1 MTDTSPGGFFLH
13 QAWHALATRL
23 AVAAGTL
30 AAIISLM
37 QHTPVWVASLRGAI
51 AFFIVRTVARW
62 GLTALGVALQADRE
76 REAESEQGES

>member
-30 AAIISLM
+30 AALISLM

-51 AFFIVRTVARW
+51 AFFIVRMVARW
-62 GLTALGVALQADRE
+62 GLTALTVALKADRQHSD
-76 REAESEQGES
+76 AGESDES

>member
-13 QAWHALATRL
+13 RAWYALATRL

-62 GLTALGVALQADRE
+62 GLTALSVALRADRE
-76 REAESEQGES
+76 RVGETEQNES